1 MMGGSMGNFLNTFTS
16 MEQLSG
22 QPYTTAPNWEEQIAV
37 YTIYIGQNSGDR
49 DGDFSLLWLKAFG
62 VQAVAVSGP
71 HSPEYWKP
79 FANPR
84 KFEGM
89 LPVLWRED
97 DTTIYRVPQRSA
109 SLAHVMRPDQLVRR
123 APMHGLDTDD
133 VHRFVAA
140 LDSASVPAVMEW
152 RGANRA
158 RIRALLKPGEIV
170 STQITYHPGW
180 HATVEGGDRTVL
192 ADGIGLMVVYPN
204 CVGDCEIILN
214 YDGGW
219 SSRLC
224 RAASSGILLLL
235 LAASL
240 SRYLSNR
247 TVQDRSS
254 RKLRP
259 VRSRF

>member
-1 MMGGSMGNFLNTFTS
+1 
-16 MEQLSG
+16 
-22 QPYTTAPNWEEQIAV
+22 
-37 YTIYIGQNSGDR
+37 
-49 DGDFSLLWLKAFG
+49 
-62 VQAVAVSGP
+62 
-71 HSPEYWKP
+71 
-79 FANPR
+79 
-84 KFEGM
+84 M

-204 CVGDCEIILN
+204 CLGDCEIILN

-240 SRYLSNR
+240 SRYLS
-247 TVQDRSS
+247 
-254 RKLRP
+254 KAG
-259 VRSRF
+259 VREDVGIPGAV